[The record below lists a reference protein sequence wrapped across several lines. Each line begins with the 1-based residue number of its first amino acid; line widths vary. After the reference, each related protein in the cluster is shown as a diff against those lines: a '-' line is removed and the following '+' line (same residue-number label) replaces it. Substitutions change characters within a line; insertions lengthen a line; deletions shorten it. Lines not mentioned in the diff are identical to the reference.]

1 MKLSQKRIWL
11 TVIAATALAD
21 WVQPARAIADP
32 PIAPA
37 PQPVMG
43 PLQEGP
49 PGYPASI
56 GLGLLPQA
64 KTGVTASADAV
75 TPGSAPTPGP
85 QGIAGVH
92 TSADALSP
100 SRAPTPQ
107 N

>member
-1 MKLSQKRIWL
+1 MKLSQKHIWL
-11 TVIAATALAD
+11 TMIAATALTG
-21 WVQPARAIADP
+21 WVQPVRAVADP

-37 PQPVMG
+37 PQPVIG
-43 PLQEGP
+43 PLQAGP
-49 PGYPASI
+49 PSYPASI

-75 TPGSAPTPGP
+75 APDSAPTPGP
-85 QGIAGVH
+85 QGIAGVR

-100 SRAPTPQ
+100 SRAQNPQ